1 MVGYLLELFPKGAL
15 ARATK
20 LIRQPLIA
28 GF

>member
-1 MVGYLLELFPKGAL
+1 MVGYLLELFLKGAL
-15 ARATK
+15 AGATK